1 MYEFSYSGYI
11 TFYARKQ
18 KRGSQKKEKKKK
30 KKKEKKRNRKKLK
43 IYRIIAYFVSPSKNL
58 LEKGN

>member
-30 KKKEKKRNRKKLK
+30 KKNKRKEIGK
-43 IYRIIAYFVSPSKNL
+43 S
-58 LEKGN
+58 

>member
-18 KRGSQKKEKKKK
+18 KRGSQKKEKKKR
-30 KKKEKKRNRKKLK
+30 KEKKRNRKILK
-43 IYRIIAYFVSPSKNL
+43 ISRIIAYFVSPSKNL